1 MHCTEEQVNKVNV
14 GRKGKGEENI
24 FQQTLMAKEDII
36 IIVIVLQHGGGCSSS
51 SMGQQ
56 QGKGGKQPL
65 KLSSERVIWEIC
77 IFIVDL
83 RK

>member
-1 MHCTEEQVNKVNV
+1 MNV

-36 IIVIVLQHGGGCSSS
+36 IIVIVLQHGGCCCSSS
-51 SMGQQ
+51 MDSLISSQQ
-56 QGKGGKQPL
+56 QAKGGKQPL
-65 KLSSERVIWEIC
+65 NLSSERVIWEIC